1 MSSEYHRRHLPARGR
16 AGGRAGKTGGR
27 QAVTLECKILR
38 RDLEEWKA
46 KPEEGTQF
54 HFTCHFEF
62 QKGDDD
68 TVYLAASL
76 VLHQDQLSR
85 ERSDLRLSR
94 LHSACWLQGLT

>member
-27 QAVTLECKILR
+27 QAVSLECKIPR

-68 TVYLAASL
+68 TV
-76 VLHQDQLSR
+76 VLHQDQLGR

-94 LHSACWLQGLT
+94 LQSACRLQGLA